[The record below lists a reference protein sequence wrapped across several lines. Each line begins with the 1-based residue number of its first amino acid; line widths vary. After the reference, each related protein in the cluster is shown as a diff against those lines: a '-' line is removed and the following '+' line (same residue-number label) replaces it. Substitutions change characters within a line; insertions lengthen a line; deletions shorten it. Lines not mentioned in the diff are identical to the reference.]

1 MIQIEIKNSD
11 VIVRSIAEKLGSLS
25 KDAPVVLKLAINETS
40 NKTRTIMAQ
49 EAQKAYIMK
58 LGSAKKYMK
67 IKKATATKP
76 VAVISSRGSPTL
88 VNDHK
93 ISPAKMQTG
102 ESRPNILKGKVLKKS
117 KMNPLERNGIKA
129 FLTKFT
135 NSGLHNVGVVE
146 RVGRER
152 YPIKPL
158 YSPAI
163 SQMLGSETNVLN
175 VIQSEVGSILQKEI
189 TRQIDRRIRRERYVN

>member
-1 MIQIEIKNSD
+1 MIQIEIQNGD
-11 VIVRSIAEKLGSLS
+11 VIVRSIEQKLGRLY
-25 KDAPVVLKLAINETS
+25 KDAPVVLKLAINETA
-40 NKTRTIMAQ
+40 NKTRTLMAK

-67 IKKATATKP
+67 IKKAAANKP
-76 VAVISSRGSPTL
+76 VAVISSKGSPTL

-102 ESRPNILKGKVLKKS
+102 ESRPSILKGKVLREGS
-117 KMNPLERNGIKA
+117 MRPLERNGIKA

-135 NSGLHNVGVVE
+135 NSGLHKVGVVE
-146 RVGRER
+146 RVGEER

-175 VIQSEVGSILQKEI
+175 VIQPEVGSILQREI
-189 TRQIDRRIRRERYVN
+189 TRQIDRRIRREMYAN

>member
-1 MIQIEIKNSD
+1 MIQIEIQNGD
-11 VIVRSIAEKLGSLS
+11 VLVRSIGRKLGRLS
-25 KDAPVVLKLAINETS
+25 KDAPVVLKLAINETA
-40 NKTRTIMAQ
+40 NKTRTLMAK

-67 IKKATATKP
+67 IKKATANMP
-76 VAVISSRGSPTL
+76 VAVISSKGSPTL

-93 ISPAKMQTG
+93 ISPSKMQTG
-102 ESRPNILKGKVLKKS
+102 ANRPSILKAKVLRKS
-117 KMNPLERNGIKA
+117 KMQSLQRDGIKA

-135 NSGLHNVGVVE
+135 NFGLHKVGVVE
-146 RVGRER
+146 RVGKDR

-163 SQMLGSETNVLN
+163 SQMLGSERNVLN
-175 VIQSEVGSILQKEI
+175 VIQPEVGSILQREI
-189 TRQIDRRIRRERYVN
+189 TRQIDRRIRREMYAN